1 MVVQGRAQGTCRERV
16 KSGAAPAQAG
26 GSATKEYSNALLDV
40 ARMNVHYPMT
50 ILFLTCEDNGSSGRF
65 LIFCRFLIS
74 DPLYCPQRFRV
85 FVQPVYFVIREKV

>member
-1 MVVQGRAQGTCRERV
+1 M

-26 GSATKEYSNALLDV
+26 DSATKEYSNALLDV